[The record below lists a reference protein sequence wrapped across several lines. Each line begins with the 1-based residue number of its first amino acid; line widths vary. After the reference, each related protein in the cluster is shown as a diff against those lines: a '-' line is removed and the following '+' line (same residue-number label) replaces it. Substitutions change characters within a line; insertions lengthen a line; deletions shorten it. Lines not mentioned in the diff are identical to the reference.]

1 MKRKRDIDKLAAD
14 LEGRLAWLETAW
26 SCTTEYEIDL
36 GSGAAW
42 VKITMP
48 QNTTALVIRCDVAGI
63 TLPGHDPDRGNQ

>member
-14 LEGRLAWLETAW
+14 LEGRLGWLETAW
-26 SCTTEYEIDL
+26 GCRTEYEVDL
-36 GSGAAW
+36 GSGETW
-42 VKITMP
+42 VKVTMP